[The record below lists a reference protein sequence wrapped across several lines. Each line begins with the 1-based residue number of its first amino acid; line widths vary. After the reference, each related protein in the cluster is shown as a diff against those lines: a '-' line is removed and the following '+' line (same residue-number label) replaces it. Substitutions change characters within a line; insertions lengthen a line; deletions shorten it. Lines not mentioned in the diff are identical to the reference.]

1 MKNKNKFINKLIA
14 AVAFFSLT
22 GMDFMPTLMAQ
33 QELQLTSMCSDE
45 PAVSRR
51 WRVRNHTAAP
61 INYTWDVVGTSQT
74 GGGVASP
81 GDNFF
86 FTSTVSG
93 PNTTR
98 VFWSIGENNFST
110 VKASGGAQ
118 CEQTPPPTPQGCFAS
133 QVVGFSQGLTKLG
146 TPVNPERSIPENA
159 LGAPDGQNPVVNAPV
174 QNFYSLGFGGSITLA
189 FPHPIA
195 NGEGADIKIWESS
208 ASPNAERA
216 RISVSQNGID
226 FVEVGEVSMTGT
238 VDFGAAFSD
247 YVLFVKITDISN
259 PAQFGNN
266 QVSDGYDVDAVEC
279 LHGEFIIPQGCFA
292 IEVVDFNQ
300 KKRNDGSSVLASRSN
315 PEKALGEPQ
324 NSDAPTSE
332 ANVNFVSLGFGG
344 SITLKMSGPIKNGPG
359 NDFRVVETTFGSMS
373 GNCNRYPERIQAFAS
388 QDGCN
393 WVYVG
398 EGCQDV
404 DLDLGI
410 LDWALYIKLVD
421 ISPIG
426 AAFNGDIADGYDVDG
441 IICLNGFEENPVL
454 QDLGADYAMSVVDFS
469 QGLRKNGTAVV
480 ANRSNP
486 AQALGAPEG
495 TDVINFVSLGFG
507 GSITLKLGYVVFD
520 KDGDDLQIVE
530 TSFGNPACAS
540 YPERALIEVSL
551 DGINFTEL
559 GEVCLDGAV
568 DFAVAGVTAAQYIR
582 ITDRSN
588 ATQFGGSADGY
599 DVDGVVVLQ
608 PGCAAPADSRVIADN
623 INTPDETASF
633 SVFPNP
639 FQNVVTLEVLAG
651 DAAEQMIVRVMNIAG
666 QNVLTTNVNVAANSR
681 INHTMDLSDLP
692 NGVYLISVD
701 TNNGREVHKLIK
713 Q

>member
-1 MKNKNKFINKLIA
+1 MKNKNNFFNKLIA
-14 AVAFFSLT
+14 GVAIIGLVNSGISPLK
-22 GMDFMPTLMAQ
+22 AQ
-33 QELQLTSMCSDE
+33 TQE
-45 PAVSRR
+45 
-51 WRVRNHTAAP
+51 N
-61 INYTWDVVGTSQT
+61 
-74 GGGVASP
+74 GGGCYASLVI
-81 GDNFF
+81 D
-86 FTSTVSG
+86 
-93 PNTTR
+93 
-98 VFWSIGENNFST
+98 
-110 VKASGGAQ
+110 AD
-118 CEQTPPPTPQGCFAS
+118 
-133 QVVGFSQGLTKLG
+133 QGLTKLG
-146 TPVNPERSIPENA
+146 TPVNDERSIPENA
-159 LGAPDGQNPVVNAPV
+159 LGAPNGQNPIANAAV

-189 FPHPIA
+189 FPFPIA
-195 NGEGADIKIWESS
+195 NGEGDDIKIWESS
-208 ASPNAERA
+208 ASPNAEKA

-226 FVEVGEVSMTGT
+226 FVEVGEVSMTGS
-238 VDFGAAFSD
+238 VDFGTAFSD
-247 YVLFVKITDISN
+247 YALFVRITDISN
-259 PAQFGNN
+259 PAQFSNN

-279 LHGEFIIPQGCFA
+279 LHGEFIIPQGCYA
-292 IEVVDFNQ
+292 IEVVEFDQ
-300 KKRNDGSSVLASRSN
+300 KKRNDGSNIPAARSIKEN
-315 PEKALGEPQ
+315 ALGVPTD
-324 NSDAPTSE
+324 SDVAVAE
-332 ANVNFVSLGFGG
+332 ANLNFVSLGFGG
-344 SITLKMSGPIKNGPG
+344 SITLKMSGPIANGPG
-359 NDFRVVETTFGSMS
+359 ADFRVVETTYGTSS
-373 GNCNRYPERIQAFAS
+373 GNCNRYPEKIQAFAS

-426 AAFNGDIADGYDVDG
+426 AAYNGDIADGYDVDG
-441 IICLNGFEENPVL
+441 IVCLNGFEENPVL
-454 QDLGADYAMSVVDFS
+454 QDLGADYAMSVVNFN
-469 QGLRKNGTAVV
+469 QGKRKNGTDVN

-486 AQALGAPEG
+486 NQALGEPDG
-495 TDVINFVSLGFG
+495 TDIINFVALGFG

-540 YPERALIEVSL
+540 YPENALVEVSL

-588 ATQFGGSADGY
+588 ASQFGGSADGY

-608 PGCAAPADSRVIADN
+608 PGCAAPADNRVIADN

-651 DAAEQMIVRVMNIAG
+651 DASEQMIVRVMNIAG
-666 QNVLTTNVNVAANSR
+666 QNVLTNNVNVAANSR
-681 INHTMDLSDLP
+681 INHTMDLSDLA